1 MITLLLL
8 IVPIIGSLILMPITE
23 SKVNKNRLM
32 KNIALITSF
41 INLIIS
47 IIV

>member
-8 IVPIIGSLILMPITE
+8 VPIIGSLILVPIQE
-23 SKVNKNRLM
+23 DSINNKSNL
-32 KNIALITSF
+32 KTIALTTSL

-47 IIV
+47 IFM